1 LEEVIKIRN
10 LSFAYPDGKQ
20 VLQEINLIIYKG
32 EQVAIIGPNGAGKT
46 TLLLHLVGILKGRGD
61 ISILGMQL
69 NNGNIGKIRSKV
81 GLVFQNPD
89 DQLFTS
95 SVFEDVAFGPLNLGY
110 PEDLV
115 KERVKESLKKVGMS
129 GFEKRFPHH
138 LSLGEKKRISIATV
152 LSMDIEILILDE
164 PTSNLDPKTRR
175 ELIQLL
181 KNFKI
186 TKIIATHDL
195 DLVLKICEKV
205 ILLDSG
211 KIVAAGNT
219 QEILSNKSL
228 MEMHN
233 LEVPLQLMKQ
243 N

>member
-1 LEEVIKIRN
+1 MEEVIKIRN